1 MAGSCGRRPA
11 KAARH
16 SARCRGRHHS
26 SRARQG
32 SSRPASD
39 AAGSPGHCQHQPAG
53 PCCGLGLVA
62 ATGASSEARCCQRG
76 AAALLLVPVLQ
87 LQLLL
92 PLRWVVLLLLLLLQL
107 RARKLNAASVEAARL
122 MSNAAA
128 GQAETAALPTPDDTR
143 R

>member
-1 MAGSCGRRPA
+1 
-11 KAARH
+11 
-16 SARCRGRHHS
+16 
-26 SRARQG
+26 
-32 SSRPASD
+32 
-39 AAGSPGHCQHQPAG
+39 
-53 PCCGLGLVA
+53 
-62 ATGASSEARCCQRG
+62 
-76 AAALLLVPVLQ
+76 VPVLQ